1 MTVTALG
8 VDAALLSEFG
18 EADGFAGVVH
28 SVFGSVVNIA
38 PPGDQLWSLAAHWV
52 PPAPRTV
59 RLDRGSL
66 DGLGLKQGTQVTIQE
81 SRLFAGRAVID
92 LSQAARW
99 QPATIAGPIV
109 PERLP
114 ALGAA
119 LAGLG
124 LTGGAYASADPF
136 SAAVAARIADC
147 LDLIADA
154 VAHHDAVALR
164 AAASGMIGLG
174 TGLTPAG
181 DDVLTGLA
189 FAAAQ
194 LDGPLAMIPEA
205 VVAVAVPGTTH
216 AVSLTALRQ
225 ACAGRA
231 AQPLI
236 DVLAAVCGQGDE
248 QRITETVAALVALGH
263 TSGTDLGHGLFT
275 AARLH
280 QSLQT
285 TTK

>member
-8 VDAALLSEFG
+8 ADAALLSEFG
-18 EADGFAGVVH
+18 EADGPAGIVH
-28 SVFGSVVNIA
+28 SVFTSVVNIA
-38 PPGDQLWSLAAHWV
+38 RADDQLWSLAAHRV

-59 RLDRGSL
+59 RLDRESL
-66 DGLGLKQGTQVTIQE
+66 DGLGLRQGTHVTILG
-81 SRLFAGRAVID
+81 SRLYAGGAVID
-92 LSQAARW
+92 LSLAAPW
-99 QPATIAGPIV
+99 QPEALPGPVV
-109 PERLP
+109 PERLA
-114 ALGAA
+114 ALGTA
-119 LAGLG
+119 LAERGQ
-124 LTGGAYASADPF
+124 TGGARAAADPF

-154 VAHHDAVALR
+154 VANHDAVALR
-164 AAASGMIGLG
+164 AAASGLIGLG
-174 TGLTPAG
+174 AGLTPAG

-194 LDGPLAMIPEA
+194 LGGPLAMIPEA
-205 VVAVAVPGTTH
+205 IATVAVPGTTH

-231 AQPLI
+231 VQLLI
-236 DVLAAVCGQGDE
+236 DVLAAVCGQGPDE
-248 QRITETVAALVALGH
+248 RIPATVAALVALGH

-275 AARLH
+275 AVRLH